1 MASPSLWRHGA
12 FIRAW
17 SGSTISAVGD
27 PIAFRAL
34 PWLVLRLT
42 HSPAYL
48 GIVLGLRNLPFV
60 LFTLSRPRPPVA
72 TSPARA
78 AAD

>member
-1 MASPSLWRHGA
+1 MATQSLWRHGA
-12 FIRAW
+12 FMRVW
-17 SGSTISAVGD
+17 SGSTISGVGD
-27 PIAFRAL
+27 QITGLAL

-42 HSPAYL
+42 HSPGEL
-48 GIVLGLRNLPFV
+48 GIFLCLRTCPSCCSPSLP
-60 LFTLSRPRPPVA
+60 TPPVA